1 MKLIKRLLFVTICLT
16 ASYFAKAQTT
26 RTFTDNNNGWFM
38 YFGDHK
44 VSSKWGVHLE
54 AQLRRSDIIKTEQ
67 QLLLRPGINYYFNN
81 QAFATVGYCYVHTGQ
96 YGGFPAKSAF
106 PENRFWEQ
114 IQVKNQV
121 GYVELINRFRLEQR
135 YVNSPVP
142 TAVGSSIY
150 EPGDAVYTNRFRML
164 NRISIPFKGKTIQD
178 KSLYI
183 SAYDELFV
191 NFGKKVTLNIFDQ
204 NRAYIALGYKI
215 PKVGKLEIG
224 YLNQLIFK
232 GDGVKV
238 ENNRTL
244 QVGLISTIDFY
255 KKPVAT
261 TPAPV
266 SK

>member
-1 MKLIKRLLFVTICLT
+1 MVGIC
-16 ASYFAKAQTT
+16 
-26 RTFTDNNNGWFM
+26 
-38 YFGDHK
+38 HK
-44 VSSKWGVHLE
+44 VSDKWGVHIE
-54 AQLRRSDIIKTEQ
+54 AQFRVSDIFKSEQ
-67 QLLLRPGINYYFNN
+67 QILLRPGLNYYFNN

-121 GYVELINRFRLEQR
+121 GYVELISRFRLEQR
-135 YVNSPVP
+135 YVKSPV
-142 TAVGSSIY
+142 AVGAIY
-150 EPGDAVYTNRFRML
+150 EPGDALYSNRFRVF

-191 NFGKKVTLNIFDQ
+191 NFGKKVGQNIFDQ

-215 PKVGKLEIG
+215 PKVGKLKIG

-232 GDGVKV
+232 APDGIKV
-238 ENNRTL
+238 ENNNTL
-244 QVGLISTIDFY
+244 QIGLISTVDFY
-255 KKPVAT
+255 KKND
-261 TPAPV
+261 API